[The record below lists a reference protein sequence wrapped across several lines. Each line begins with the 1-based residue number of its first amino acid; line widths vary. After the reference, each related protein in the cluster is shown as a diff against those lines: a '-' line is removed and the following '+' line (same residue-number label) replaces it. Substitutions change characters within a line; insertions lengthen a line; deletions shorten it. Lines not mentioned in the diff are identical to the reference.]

1 MKEIQELLSAMGHY
15 ELEVGENCVEYCGYR
30 DALEFAQFLQKNLGI
45 EFTAEQ
51 LEECKDPIMAYFD
64 VVGLITN
71 NNEIEENVLLDMLH
85 EKMPEVDFDSVH
97 LDVDAKLTAYYWAN
111 SDSKTDV
118 EFQEFIENFE
128 NEVKKIK
135 KMNN

>member
-1 MKEIQELLSAMGHY
+1 
-15 ELEVGENCVEYCGYR
+15 
-30 DALEFAQFLQKNLGI
+30 
-45 EFTAEQ
+45 
-51 LEECKDPIMAYFD
+51 
-64 VVGLITN
+64 
-71 NNEIEENVLLDMLH
+71 MLH